1 MEQWCKRCARW
12 TENPEVLVQLKAAPQ
27 IMTIWSSGRR
37 QQTANLIGRNST
49 REFESLYSHIRRD
62 SSVGRVD
69 ASYALGRWFDPN
81 SRYKRS

>member
-1 MEQWCKRCARW
+1 MDRWCKRCARW

-49 REFESLYSHIRRD
+49 REFESLYGHKL
-62 SSVGRVD
+62 
-69 ASYALGRWFDPN
+69 YAEIAQLVEWMLHTH
-81 SRYKRS
+81 